1 MNRCDSGYVRKGADD
16 GGSALLPVML
26 LMFLFSA
33 IAVAMVAVVRVE
45 TTVAGRSVQ
54 SAQALYAADAAV
66 AVAISEM
73 RALNDWTPVLSGA
86 AQSALSDGAFAGR
99 KNVPGGGSVLVCCG
113 ASSIGGRLGQESA
126 ASAAVARRALPWR
139 PYLWSSFAALLPRS
153 PPSRV
158 YLVVF
163 VQDDDDGED
172 EDDGDGSA
180 DVNGRVV
187 VRAEAVQPDGLRR
200 SVEALIAR
208 EPGDP
213 LRGLAP
219 AVRLLRWREAR

>member
-1 MNRCDSGYVRKGADD
+1 
-16 GGSALLPVML
+16 
-26 LMFLFSA
+26 MFLFSA
-33 IAVAMVAVVRVE
+33 IAIAIVAVVQIE
-45 TTVAGRSVQ
+45 TAVAARAVQ

-66 AVAISEM
+66 AVTMSEM
-73 RALNDWTPVLSGA
+73 RLLSDWTPVLSGA
-86 AQSALSDGAFAGR
+86 AHSALSDGAFAGT
-99 KNVPGGGSVLVCCG
+99 KTVPGGGSVSVCCG
-113 ASSIGGRLGQESA
+113 PSSVSGRLARESA
-126 ASAAVARRALPWR
+126 ISAAVARRALPWR
-139 PYLWSSFAALLPRS
+139 PYLWSPFAVLAPRT

-158 YLVVF
+158 YVAVF

-219 AVRLLRWREAR
+219 AVRLLRWREVR